1 MKAAGSGEVGLA
13 KQFLTRY
20 PWHRLEPM
28 PDTVAWADNQP
39 MKDDIRPCAA
49 GIGTELRIVYVPQAR
64 AIIAKQLTVQTDY
77 TVNLF
82 DPVLGGQVSLGQ
94 ATTDEAGSWHC
105 TPPNQNHDWVMV
117 LEKRGK

>member
-1 MKAAGSGEVGLA
+1 MKGAGSGEVGLA

-28 PDTVAWADNQP
+28 PDTVAWADDRPTQN
-39 MKDDIRPCAA
+39 DIRPCAA
-49 GIGTELRIVYVPQAR
+49 GIGTELRVVYVPQAR
-64 AIIAKQLTVQTDY
+64 AIIATQLAAQTHY
-77 TVNLF
+77 AVHLF

-94 ATTDEAGSWHC
+94 VTTDEAGSWHC
-105 TPPNQNHDWVMV
+105 MPTNQIHDWVIV